1 MQRNLNLKNRM
12 REIRSSGTV
21 GVRGGNDPL
30 YPEKEKNTCAYA
42 HVLVTTTI
50 ISLSSF
56 KYCPADR
63 DHFKR
68 IKQIEFPLCS
78 IKIQQRIVDELE
90 SKLTICDKMEET
102 ITQSLQQAETLRQ
115 SILKMAFEGKL
126 I

>member
-50 ISLSSF
+50 LYLSSF
-56 KYCPADR
+56 KYCLTDR
-63 DHFKR
+63 AHFTT
-68 IKQIEFPLCS
+68 P
-78 IKIQQRIVDELE
+78 
-90 SKLTICDKMEET
+90 
-102 ITQSLQQAETLRQ
+102 
-115 SILKMAFEGKL
+115 KL
-126 I
+126 IDYLKCKISLV